1 MRPVLYWL
9 LGSWFVNNRMV
20 FSERNN
26 PRKVPVGKHQQM
38 LRDFAFRFADAI
50 VFQTEDANRIFQT
63 LYKDEGISFQI
74 RLMAI
79 YQNLTKG
86 NAKRLL

>member
-1 MRPVLYWL
+1 
-9 LGSWFVNNRMV
+9 MV

-26 PRKVPVGKHQQM
+26 PRKVPIGKHQQI
-38 LRDFAFRFADAI
+38 LRNFAFRFADAI
-50 VFQTEDANRIFQT
+50 VFQTEDAKSYFSNSIQRRGHI
-63 LYKDEGISFQI
+63 IQI

-86 NAKRLL
+86 T